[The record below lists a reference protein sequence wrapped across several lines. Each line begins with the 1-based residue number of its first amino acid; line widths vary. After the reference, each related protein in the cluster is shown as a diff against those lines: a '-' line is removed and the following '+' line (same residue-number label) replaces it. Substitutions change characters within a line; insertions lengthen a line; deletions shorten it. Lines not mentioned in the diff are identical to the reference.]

1 MTVSNVSN
9 DELEQVL
16 MKIPGVIH
24 VDVSGDG
31 YHYQLT
37 LVSNEFEGMK
47 RLARQQWVYA
57 KLQEYITS
65 GALHALTMKTW
76 TEAEWEKNR
85 G

>member
-1 MTVSNVSN
+1 VTVSNN
-9 DELEQVL
+9 EIEQCL
-16 MKIPGVIH
+16 TKIPGVIH

-37 LVSNEFEGMK
+37 LVSNKFEGMK

-57 KLQEYITS
+57 ELQEYITS